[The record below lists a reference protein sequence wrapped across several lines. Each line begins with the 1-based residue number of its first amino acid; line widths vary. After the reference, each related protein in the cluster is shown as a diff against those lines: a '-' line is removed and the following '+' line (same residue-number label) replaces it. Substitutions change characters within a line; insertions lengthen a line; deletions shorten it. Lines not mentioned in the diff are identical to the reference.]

1 MDILLA
7 KPRGFCAGV
16 NRAIALVRSALAEF
30 GAPVYVLHEI
40 VHNTHVLNELEAMGA
55 IFVEELEEI
64 PKGARAIFSAHGIA
78 RAVEEEAIAMHL
90 RTIDATCPLVAK
102 VHRRISRLHA
112 QGCALLVLGHKGHPE
127 VEGTCGQVPGPV
139 YVVSTPEEV
148 AALPIPFTAKVGYV
162 RQLSAEGLLSLKPDA
177 VVGTS
182 DAGPPVVLDQIR
194 QAGVRVALV
203 KAQHNWAEV
212 QDKVKV
218 VGRETGRMADADKL
232 LAQLEAQWRGV
243 QAQVAKAQRKPR
255 VLFVLAHSGSPQVA
269 GKGVAASALIE
280 YAGCVNA
287 IDQFDGYKP
296 LTAEAMASAAPEV
309 IISTTQGIEAL
320 GGEAAFWK
328 RPELAL
334 TPAFAKKA
342 LVTLEASHLLG
353 FGPRL
358 PSAVQALHM
367 RSLQWVA

>member
-1 MDILLA
+1 MNALLS
-7 KPRGFCAGV
+7 R
-16 NRAIALVRSALAEF
+16 RSSLQWLGGAALA
-30 GAPVYVLHEI
+30 
-40 VHNTHVLNELEAMGA
+40 
-55 IFVEELEEI
+55 
-64 PKGARAIFSAHGIA
+64 
-78 RAVEEEAIAMHL
+78 
-90 RTIDATCPLVAK
+90 
-102 VHRRISRLHA
+102 
-112 QGCALLVLGHKGHPE
+112 
-127 VEGTCGQVPGPV
+127 
-139 YVVSTPEEV
+139 
-148 AALPIPFTAKVGYV
+148 AALPAQAQTAAPARRLVSLSGALTEIVYLLNAQNLLVGTDTTSLYPEAAQKTAKVGYV
-162 RQLSAEGLLSLKPDA
+162 RQLSAEGLLSLRPDA
-177 VVGTS
+177 VIGTS

-212 QDKVKV
+212 QEKIKV

-232 LAQLEAQWRGV
+232 LAQLDGQWNSI

-255 VLFVLAHSGSPQVA
+255 VLFVMSHSGSPQVA
-269 GKGVAASALIE
+269 GKGTAANALMQ

-309 IISTTQGIEAL
+309 IINTTQGIEAL

-358 PSAVQALHM
+358 PTAVQALHM

>member
-1 MDILLA
+1 MSDILLT
-7 KPRGFCAGV
+7 R
-16 NRAIALVRSALAEF
+16 RASLQWLGGAAMVSAMPAFAQNSAQVASPARRLVSLSGALTEV
-30 GAPVYVLHEI
+30 VYL
-40 VHNTHVLNELEAMGA
+40 LN
-55 IFVEELEEI
+55 
-64 PKGARAIFSAHGIA
+64 
-78 RAVEEEAIAMHL
+78 
-90 RTIDATCPLVAK
+90 
-102 VHRRISRLHA
+102 A
-112 QGCALLVLGHKGHPE
+112 QSLLVGTDTTSLFPE
-127 VEGTCGQVPGPV
+127 
-139 YVVSTPEEV
+139 
-148 AALPIPFTAKVGYV
+148 AAKKTTKVGYV

-212 QDKVKV
+212 QEKVKV
-218 VGRETGRMADADKL
+218 VGRETGRVADADKL
-232 LAQLEAQWRGV
+232 LAQLDTQWNAV

-269 GKGVAASALIE
+269 GRGTAANALIQ

-309 IISTTQGIEAL
+309 IINTTQGIEAL
-320 GGEAAFWK
+320 GGEQAFWK

-358 PSAVQALHM
+358 PTAVQALHM

>member
-1 MDILLA
+1 MNALLS
-7 KPRGFCAGV
+7 R
-16 NRAIALVRSALAEF
+16 RASLQWLGGAALAAALPAQAQTAAPARRLVSLS
-30 GAPVYVLHEI
+30 GALTEI
-40 VHNTHVLNELEAMGA
+40 VYL
-55 IFVEELEEI
+55 
-64 PKGARAIFSAHGIA
+64 
-78 RAVEEEAIAMHL
+78 
-90 RTIDATCPLVAK
+90 
-102 VHRRISRLHA
+102 LHA
-112 QGCALLVLGHKGHPE
+112 QNLLVGTDTTSLYPE
-127 VEGTCGQVPGPV
+127 
-139 YVVSTPEEV
+139 
-148 AALPIPFTAKVGYV
+148 AAQKTAKVGYV
-162 RQLSAEGLLSLKPDA
+162 RQLSAEGLLSLRPDA
-177 VVGTS
+177 VIGTS

-212 QDKVKV
+212 QEKIKV

-232 LAQLEAQWRGV
+232 LAQLDGQWNSI

-255 VLFVLAHSGSPQVA
+255 VLFVMSHSGSPQVA
-269 GKGVAASALIE
+269 GKGTAANALMQ
-280 YAGCVNA
+280 YAGCINA

-309 IISTTQGIEAL
+309 IINTTQGIEAL

-358 PSAVQALHM
+358 PTAVQALHM

>member
-1 MDILLA
+1 MNAQLSRRSSLLGLGGA
-7 KPRGFCAGV
+7 
-16 NRAIALVRSALAEF
+16 ALAAAVPAQAQTAAPARRLVSLS
-30 GAPVYVLHEI
+30 GALTEI
-40 VHNTHVLNELEAMGA
+40 VYL
-55 IFVEELEEI
+55 
-64 PKGARAIFSAHGIA
+64 
-78 RAVEEEAIAMHL
+78 
-90 RTIDATCPLVAK
+90 
-102 VHRRISRLHA
+102 LHA
-112 QGCALLVLGHKGHPE
+112 QNLLVGTDTTSLYPE
-127 VEGTCGQVPGPV
+127 
-139 YVVSTPEEV
+139 
-148 AALPIPFTAKVGYV
+148 AAQKTAKVGYV
-162 RQLSAEGLLSLKPDA
+162 RQLSAEGLLSLRPDA
-177 VVGTS
+177 VIGTS

-212 QDKVKV
+212 QEKIKV

-232 LAQLEAQWRGV
+232 LAQLDGQWNSI

-255 VLFVLAHSGSPQVA
+255 VLFVMSHSGSPQVA
-269 GKGVAASALIE
+269 GKGTAANALMQ

-309 IISTTQGIEAL
+309 IINTTQGIEAL

-358 PSAVQALHM
+358 PTAVQALHM

>member
-1 MDILLA
+1 MS
-7 KPRGFCAGV
+7 KPGISRRHGLQWLGAATVGAV
-16 NRAIALVRSALAEF
+16 VPALAQASSAAAVT
-30 GAPVYVLHEI
+30 GAKRLVSLSGALTEVVYL
-40 VHNTHVLNELEAMGA
+40 LN
-55 IFVEELEEI
+55 
-64 PKGARAIFSAHGIA
+64 
-78 RAVEEEAIAMHL
+78 
-90 RTIDATCPLVAK
+90 
-102 VHRRISRLHA
+102 A
-112 QGCALLVLGHKGHPE
+112 QSLLVGTDTTSLFPE
-127 VEGTCGQVPGPV
+127 
-139 YVVSTPEEV
+139 
-148 AALPIPFTAKVGYV
+148 AAQKTAKVGYV

-177 VVGTS
+177 VIGTS

-212 QDKVKV
+212 QEKIKV
-218 VGRETGRMADADKL
+218 VGRETGRTAEASKL
-232 LAQLEAQWRGV
+232 LTQLDEQWAGV

-269 GKGVAASALIE
+269 GKGTAAHALME

-334 TPAFAKKA
+334 TPAFARKA

>member
-1 MDILLA
+1 M
-7 KPRGFCAGV
+7 
-16 NRAIALVRSALAEF
+16 SALLSRRASLQWLG
-30 GAPVYVLHEI
+30 GA
-40 VHNTHVLNELEAMGA
+40 
-55 IFVEELEEI
+55 
-64 PKGARAIFSAHGIA
+64 
-78 RAVEEEAIAMHL
+78 
-90 RTIDATCPLVAK
+90 
-102 VHRRISRLHA
+102 
-112 QGCALLVLGHKGHPE
+112 ALA
-127 VEGTCGQVPGPV
+127 
-139 YVVSTPEEV
+139 
-148 AALPIPFTAKVGYV
+148 AALPAQAQTAAPARRLVSLSGALTEIVYLLNAQNLLVGTDTTSLYPEAAQKTAKVGYV
-162 RQLSAEGLLSLKPDA
+162 RQLSAEGLLSLRPDA
-177 VVGTS
+177 VIGTS

-212 QDKVKV
+212 QEKIKV
-218 VGRETGRMADADKL
+218 VGRETGRSADADKL
-232 LAQLEAQWRGV
+232 LAQLDGQWNSI

-255 VLFVLAHSGSPQVA
+255 VLFVMSHSGSPQVA
-269 GKGVAASALIE
+269 GKGTAANALMQ

-309 IISTTQGIEAL
+309 IINTTQGIEAL

-358 PSAVQALHM
+358 PTAVQALHM

>member
-1 MDILLA
+1 MSAQTVSRRASLQWLGA
-7 KPRGFCAGV
+7 AAAG
-16 NRAIALVRSALAEF
+16 
-30 GAPVYVLHEI
+30 
-40 VHNTHVLNELEAMGA
+40 
-55 IFVEELEEI
+55 
-64 PKGARAIFSAHGIA
+64 
-78 RAVEEEAIAMHL
+78 
-90 RTIDATCPLVAK
+90 
-102 VHRRISRLHA
+102 
-112 QGCALLVLGHKGHPE
+112 
-127 VEGTCGQVPGPV
+127 
-139 YVVSTPEEV
+139 
-148 AALPIPFTAKVGYV
+148 AALPGLVQASAVNAPVAARRLVSLSGALTEVVYLLNAQSLLVGTDTTSLFPEAAQKTAKVGYV

-177 VVGTS
+177 VIGTS

-334 TPAFAKKA
+334 TPAFARKA

-367 RSLQWVA
+367 QALQWVA

>member
-1 MDILLA
+1 M
-7 KPRGFCAGV
+7 
-16 NRAIALVRSALAEF
+16 SAQ
-30 GAPVYVLHEI
+30 P
-40 VHNTHVLNELEAMGA
+40 
-55 IFVEELEEI
+55 
-64 PKGARAIFSAHGIA
+64 
-78 RAVEEEAIAMHL
+78 
-90 RTIDATCPLVAK
+90 
-102 VHRRISRLHA
+102 ISRR
-112 QGCALLVLGHKGHPE
+112 QGMQWLGAAVAG
-127 VEGTCGQVPGPV
+127 
-139 YVVSTPEEV
+139 
-148 AALPIPFTAKVGYV
+148 AALPGLAQASTANVQAAKRLVSLSGALTEVVYLLNAQSLLVGTDTTSLFPEAAQKTAKVGYV

-177 VVGTS
+177 VIGTS
-182 DAGPPVVLDQIR
+182 EAGPPVVLDQIR

-218 VGRETGRMADADKL
+218 VGRETGRMVDADKL

-334 TPAFAKKA
+334 TPAFARKA

-367 RSLQWVA
+367 QALQWVA

>member
-1 MDILLA
+1 MNALLSRRA
-7 KPRGFCAGV
+7 SLQWLGGA
-16 NRAIALVRSALAEF
+16 AIA
-30 GAPVYVLHEI
+30 
-40 VHNTHVLNELEAMGA
+40 
-55 IFVEELEEI
+55 
-64 PKGARAIFSAHGIA
+64 
-78 RAVEEEAIAMHL
+78 
-90 RTIDATCPLVAK
+90 
-102 VHRRISRLHA
+102 
-112 QGCALLVLGHKGHPE
+112 
-127 VEGTCGQVPGPV
+127 
-139 YVVSTPEEV
+139 
-148 AALPIPFTAKVGYV
+148 AALPAQAQTAAPARRLVSLSGALTEIVYLLNAQNLLVGTDTTSLYPEAAQKTAKVGYV
-162 RQLSAEGLLSLKPDA
+162 RQLSAEGLLSLRPDA
-177 VVGTS
+177 VIGTS

-212 QDKVKV
+212 QEKIKV

-232 LAQLEAQWRGV
+232 LAQLDGQWNSI

-255 VLFVLAHSGSPQVA
+255 VLFVMSHSGSPQVA
-269 GKGVAASALIE
+269 GKGTAANALMQ
-280 YAGCVNA
+280 YAGCINA

-309 IISTTQGIEAL
+309 IINTTQGIEAL

-358 PSAVQALHM
+358 PTAVQALHM

>member
-1 MDILLA
+1 MSAQLS
-7 KPRGFCAGV
+7 R
-16 NRAIALVRSALAEF
+16 RSSLQWLGGAALA
-30 GAPVYVLHEI
+30 
-40 VHNTHVLNELEAMGA
+40 
-55 IFVEELEEI
+55 
-64 PKGARAIFSAHGIA
+64 
-78 RAVEEEAIAMHL
+78 
-90 RTIDATCPLVAK
+90 
-102 VHRRISRLHA
+102 
-112 QGCALLVLGHKGHPE
+112 
-127 VEGTCGQVPGPV
+127 
-139 YVVSTPEEV
+139 
-148 AALPIPFTAKVGYV
+148 AALPAQAQTVAPARRLVSLSGALTEIVYLLNAQNLLVGTDTTSLYPEAAQKTAKVGYV
-162 RQLSAEGLLSLKPDA
+162 RQLSAEGLLSLRPDA
-177 VVGTS
+177 VIGTS

-212 QDKVKV
+212 QEKIKV

-232 LAQLEAQWRGV
+232 LAQLDGQWNSI

-255 VLFVLAHSGSPQVA
+255 VLFVMSHSGSPQVA
-269 GKGVAASALIE
+269 GKGTAANALMH

-309 IISTTQGIEAL
+309 IINTTQGIEAL

-358 PSAVQALHM
+358 PTAVQALHM

>member
-1 MDILLA
+1 MSAQSVSRRASLQWLGA
-7 KPRGFCAGV
+7 AAAG
-16 NRAIALVRSALAEF
+16 
-30 GAPVYVLHEI
+30 
-40 VHNTHVLNELEAMGA
+40 
-55 IFVEELEEI
+55 
-64 PKGARAIFSAHGIA
+64 
-78 RAVEEEAIAMHL
+78 
-90 RTIDATCPLVAK
+90 
-102 VHRRISRLHA
+102 
-112 QGCALLVLGHKGHPE
+112 
-127 VEGTCGQVPGPV
+127 
-139 YVVSTPEEV
+139 
-148 AALPIPFTAKVGYV
+148 AALPGLVQASAVNAPVAARRLVSLSGALTEVVYLLNAQNLLVGTDTTSLFPEAAQKTAKVGYV

-177 VVGTS
+177 VIGTS

-334 TPAFAKKA
+334 TPAFARKA

-367 RSLQWVA
+367 QALQWVA

>member
-1 MDILLA
+1 MSDLLLS
-7 KPRGFCAGV
+7 RRAGLQWLGG
-16 NRAIALVRSALAEF
+16 AALASAMPAF
-30 GAPVYVLHEI
+30 AQNSAQASTQLASPARRLVSLSGALTEVVYL
-40 VHNTHVLNELEAMGA
+40 LN
-55 IFVEELEEI
+55 
-64 PKGARAIFSAHGIA
+64 
-78 RAVEEEAIAMHL
+78 
-90 RTIDATCPLVAK
+90 
-102 VHRRISRLHA
+102 A
-112 QGCALLVLGHKGHPE
+112 QNLLVGTDTTSLFPE
-127 VEGTCGQVPGPV
+127 
-139 YVVSTPEEV
+139 
-148 AALPIPFTAKVGYV
+148 AARKTTKVGYV

-182 DAGPPVVLDQIR
+182 DAGPPVVLDHIR

-212 QDKVKV
+212 QEKVKV

-232 LAQLEAQWRGV
+232 LAQLDAQWSAV

-255 VLFVLAHSGSPQVA
+255 VLFVMAHSGSPQVA
-269 GKGVAASALIE
+269 GRGTAANALIQ

-287 IDQFDGYKP
+287 IDQFEGYKP

-309 IISTTQGIEAL
+309 IINTTQGIEAL
-320 GGEAAFWK
+320 GGEVAFWK

-358 PSAVQALHM
+358 PTAVQALHM

>member
-1 MDILLA
+1 MSGLLISRRSSLQWLGGA
-7 KPRGFCAGV
+7 AVASAMPAWAQVTTPAQTR
-16 NRAIALVRSALAEF
+16 RLVSLS
-30 GAPVYVLHEI
+30 GSLTEI
-40 VHNTHVLNELEAMGA
+40 VYLL
-55 IFVEELEEI
+55 
-64 PKGARAIFSAHGIA
+64 
-78 RAVEEEAIAMHL
+78 
-90 RTIDATCPLVAK
+90 DAQ
-102 VHRRISRLHA
+102 S
-112 QGCALLVLGHKGHPE
+112 LLVGTDTTSIYPE
-127 VEGTCGQVPGPV
+127 
-139 YVVSTPEEV
+139 
-148 AALPIPFTAKVGYV
+148 AAKQTTKVGYV

-177 VVGTS
+177 VVGTT
-182 DAGPPVVLDQIR
+182 DAGSPVVIDQIR

-203 KAQHNWAEV
+203 KAHHNWAEV
-212 QDKVKV
+212 QEKIKV
-218 VGRETGRMADADKL
+218 VGRETGRVADAEKL
-232 LAQLEAQWRGV
+232 LAQLDAQWRGV

-255 VLFVLAHSGSPQVA
+255 ALFVLSHSGSPQVA
-269 GKGVAASALIE
+269 GRGTAANALME

-309 IISTTQGIEAL
+309 IINTTQGIEAL

-358 PSAVQALHM
+358 PTAVQALHM

>member
-1 MDILLA
+1 M
-7 KPRGFCAGV
+7 
-16 NRAIALVRSALAEF
+16 RADRVV
-30 GAPVYVLHEI
+30 G
-40 VHNTHVLNELEAMGA
+40 
-55 IFVEELEEI
+55 
-64 PKGARAIFSAHGIA
+64 
-78 RAVEEEAIAMHL
+78 
-90 RTIDATCPLVAK
+90 
-102 VHRRISRLHA
+102 ISRMSRRHGL
-112 QGCALLVLGHKGHPE
+112 QWLGAAAAG
-127 VEGTCGQVPGPV
+127 
-139 YVVSTPEEV
+139 
-148 AALPIPFTAKVGYV
+148 AALPGLVQASAVNAPVAARRLVSLSGALTEVVYLLNAQNLLVGTDTTSLFPEAAQKTAKVGYV

-177 VVGTS
+177 VIGTS

-334 TPAFAKKA
+334 TPAFARKA

-367 RSLQWVA
+367 QALQWVA

>member
-1 MDILLA
+1 M
-7 KPRGFCAGV
+7 
-16 NRAIALVRSALAEF
+16 RADRVVGISRMSRRHGLQWLGAAAVGAALPGLVQ
-30 GAPVYVLHEI
+30 
-40 VHNTHVLNELEAMGA
+40 
-55 IFVEELEEI
+55 
-64 PKGARAIFSAHGIA
+64 A
-78 RAVEEEAIAMHL
+78 RAVNAPVAA
-90 RTIDATCPLVAK
+90 RRLVSLSGALTE
-102 VHRRISRLHA
+102 VVYLLNA
-112 QGCALLVLGHKGHPE
+112 QNLLVGTDTTSLFPE
-127 VEGTCGQVPGPV
+127 
-139 YVVSTPEEV
+139 
-148 AALPIPFTAKVGYV
+148 AAQKTAKVGYV

-177 VVGTS
+177 VIGTS

-218 VGRETGRMADADKL
+218 VGRETGRVADADKL

-334 TPAFAKKA
+334 TPAFARKA

-367 RSLQWVA
+367 QALQWVA

>member
-1 MDILLA
+1 MNALLS
-7 KPRGFCAGV
+7 R
-16 NRAIALVRSALAEF
+16 RSSLQWLGGAALA
-30 GAPVYVLHEI
+30 
-40 VHNTHVLNELEAMGA
+40 
-55 IFVEELEEI
+55 
-64 PKGARAIFSAHGIA
+64 
-78 RAVEEEAIAMHL
+78 
-90 RTIDATCPLVAK
+90 
-102 VHRRISRLHA
+102 
-112 QGCALLVLGHKGHPE
+112 
-127 VEGTCGQVPGPV
+127 
-139 YVVSTPEEV
+139 
-148 AALPIPFTAKVGYV
+148 AALPAQAQTAAPARRLVSLSGALTEIVYLLNAQNLLVGTDTTSLYPEAAQKTAKVGYV
-162 RQLSAEGLLSLKPDA
+162 RQLSAEGLLSLRPDA
-177 VVGTS
+177 VIGTS

-212 QDKVKV
+212 QEKIKV
-218 VGRETGRMADADKL
+218 VGRETGRSAEADKL
-232 LAQLEAQWRGV
+232 LAQLDGQWNSI

-255 VLFVLAHSGSPQVA
+255 VLFVMSHSGSPQVA
-269 GKGVAASALIE
+269 GKGTAANALMQ

-309 IISTTQGIEAL
+309 IINTTQGIEAL

-358 PSAVQALHM
+358 PTAVQALHM